1 MTAIAGAIRVEGRPV
16 LKAFTG
22 RARENKAA
30 AEIEYMSST
39 SAEMGELFNGKGIVR
54 TMGQSK
60 IAQFIVFPHTFNA
73 DKKNDRETLGIHTLK
88 SATEE
93 GKEVIRKEDYRDELD
108 ARFINCF
115 KPDKVRST
123 IRKNEVE
130 DGTPSEDI
138 PLNYWESLQ
147 YPNLQ
152 LNIAAKRITAERR
165 SVELHLAAIIAIILQ
180 GVSSCDSWSTKEYK
194 WFSND
199 PPATK
204 AKHMS
209 LFWVQGKPRVSD
221 QEFGYYVIYA
231 QDKDFISTSSRK

>member
-180 GVSSCDSWSTKEYK
+180 GVSSCDSWCDTLSDG
-194 WFSND
+194 WF
-199 PPATK
+199 
-204 AKHMS
+204 
-209 LFWVQGKPRVSD
+209 
-221 QEFGYYVIYA
+221 
-231 QDKDFISTSSRK
+231 